1 MSPKARLSLIKSI
14 AHKIGYGSIGALP
27 GLMPLSQVE
36 IEHTVN
42 SIVRHEQ
49 PHSILD
55 DEMEGVNPTIHRSF
69 ERVVEKPDKEDGTLA
84 ANQRAQLERDVARA
98 RHRMVATVGIADPMQ
113 EVRAASA
120 RFCAG
125 VAN

>member
-1 MSPKARLSLIKSI
+1 MSPKTRLSLIRAV

-42 SIVRHEQ
+42 SIIRHEQ

-55 DEMEGVNPTIHRSF
+55 DEMEGIAPTLHRSF
-69 ERVVEKPDKEDGTLA
+69 ERVVEKPDKEEATLA
-84 ANQRAQLERDVARA
+84 ATQRAQLVKDVAKA
-98 RHRMVATVGIADPMQ
+98 RQRVIARDLKRWEAGREKNLWIVPI
-113 EVRAASA
+113 
-120 RFCAG
+120 CA
-125 VAN
+125 